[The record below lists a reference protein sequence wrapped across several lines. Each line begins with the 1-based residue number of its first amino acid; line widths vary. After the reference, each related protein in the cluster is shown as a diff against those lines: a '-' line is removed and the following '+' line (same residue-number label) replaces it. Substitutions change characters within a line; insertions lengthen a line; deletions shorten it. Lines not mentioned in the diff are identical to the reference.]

1 MNIIILGAGQVG
13 TSVAELLSRDNNN
26 VTVVDL
32 DNTNLQK
39 LQDRLDIRTVL
50 GHASNP
56 DVLEQAGLEDA
67 DMLIAATQNDDT
79 NIVACQLAHIMHK
92 TETKVARVRSKSYLN
107 HPELFDIKKNPEAI
121 PIDLM
126 ISPEGLVKDHIMRL
140 IEYPGS
146 LQVVDF
152 AEGKVRLVAMRAHA
166 GGLLVGKKIKEL
178 KYHLPEKVQTRI
190 VAIYRRNEMV
200 VPTGE
205 AVINAGDEVF
215 FLAESEKIHLIV
227 KSLRLSK
234 IKPSRNIMIAGG
246 GNIGFN
252 LSQELEKQH
261 NVKIIDQSIHRARIL
276 AEALDE
282 AIIIQGDVADK
293 TLLLEENIDEI
304 DLFIAV
310 TNSDEAN
317 IISGMLAKKLGVN
330 RVIALVNNQSY
341 VELIQ
346 LNSIDVAISADQ
358 ITTSNLLHYIYEGDT
373 VKAFT
378 LRRGAAEAMEVVV
391 HGNEKSSLLV
401 GKTIGEI
408 DWPSSLTIGCIV
420 RDDEVLISHR
430 NLRIATEDHVILFI
444 NDRTQ
449 IPMVEKLFSPAEKK
463 GWFF

>member
-13 TSVAELLSRDNNN
+13 TSIAELLSRDNNS

-32 DNTNLQK
+32 NNTSLQK

-56 DVLEQAGLEDA
+56 DILKQAGLEDA

-92 TETKVARVRSKSYLN
+92 TQTKVARVRSKSYLN
-107 HPELFDIKKNPEAI
+107 HPELFDYKNNPEAI
-121 PIDLM
+121 PIDVL
-126 ISPEGLVKDHIMRL
+126 ISPEVLVKDYIMRL

-152 AEGKVRLVAMRAHA
+152 SEGKVRLVAMRAYA

-178 KYHLPEKVQTRI
+178 KNYLPDKVKARI

-200 VPTGE
+200 TPHGE
-205 AVINAGDEVF
+205 EKINAGDEVF
-215 FLAESEKIHLIV
+215 FLAESENIQLIV
-227 KSLRLSK
+227 KEFRRKKL
-234 IKPSRNIMIAGG
+234 KPSRNIMIAGG

-252 LSQELEKQH
+252 LAQELEKQH
-261 NVKIIDQSIHRARIL
+261 NVKIIDRNINQARLI
-276 AEALDE
+276 AETLDE

-304 DLFIAV
+304 DLFIAI

-358 ITTSNLLHYIYEGDT
+358 ITTSNLLHYMHEGDT

-378 LRRGAAEAMEVVV
+378 LRKGTAEAMEVVV
-391 HGNEKSSLLV
+391 HGSENSSLLI

-408 DWPSSLTIGCIV
+408 KWPSSLTIGCIV
-420 RDDEVLISHR
+420 RDDKVFISHR
-430 NLRIATEDHVILFI
+430 NLQIEAEDHVVLFI
-444 NDRTQ
+444 NDRDQ
-449 IPMVEKLFSPAEKK
+449 IPIVEKLFSPEEKK
-463 GWFF
+463 SWF

>member
-13 TSVAELLSRDNNN
+13 TSMAELLSKDNNN

-32 DNTNLQK
+32 DNINLQK

-56 DVLEQAGLEDA
+56 DILEQAGLEDA

-79 NIVACQLAHIMHK
+79 NIVACQIAHIMHK
-92 TETKVARVRSKSYLN
+92 TQTKVARVRSKSYLD
-107 HPELFDIKKNPEAI
+107 HPDLFNYKENPDAI
-121 PIDLM
+121 PIDVM
-126 ISPEGLVKDHIMRL
+126 ISPEVLVKDYIMQL

-152 AEGKVRLVAMRAHA
+152 FEGKVRLVAMRAHA
-166 GGLLVGKKIKEL
+166 GGLLVGKKIKEI
-178 KYHLPEKVQTRI
+178 KNYLPNKVKARI

-200 VPTGE
+200 TPNGD
-205 AVINAGDEVF
+205 AMINAGDEVF
-215 FLAESEKIHLIV
+215 FLAETKNIHLIV
-227 KSLRLSK
+227 QEFRRNK

-252 LSQELEKQH
+252 LAQELEKQH
-261 NVKIIDQSIHRARIL
+261 NIKVIDRNISQARKI
-276 AEALDE
+276 AEVLDE

-304 DLFIAV
+304 DLFIAI

-358 ITTSNLLHYIYEGDT
+358 ITTSHLLHYIYEGDT

-378 LRRGAAEAMEVVV
+378 LRRGTAEAMEVVV
-391 HGNEKSSLLV
+391 HGSAKTSPLI

-408 DWPSSLTIGCIV
+408 PWPSSLTIGCII
-420 RDDEVLISHR
+420 RNDEVLISHR
-430 NLRIATEDHVILFI
+430 DITIKAEDHVVLFI
-444 NDRTQ
+444 SDRKQ
-449 IPMVEKLFSPAEKK
+449 IPAVEKLFSPEERKR
-463 GWFF
+463 WF